1 MTQQKQI
8 RKWENIN
15 CPVHRKLSPNTENY
29 LYAMYLLDEKNEK
42 ITASTLL
49 EYIKQL
55 PSSENLGTSLPTVTG
70 MLKRM
75 ARDHLITK
83 DKNNEI
89 FLTEYGKISAKEQ
102 TKRFRLASKFL
113 HEILK
118 IELKDVFQEAHRL
131 EHAMSQEVENSI
143 EKLLNYPNKDPFGQ
157 TIPGVNF
164 NVNEQNFPLTK
175 SIKNGFYIISKIP
188 PENSE
193 FVEFLNKN
201 KVLPGNKISITE
213 LSVTRGIITI
223 KINKTTVDLGLNIA
237 NTIWVK
243 NI

>member
-29 LYAMYLLDEKNEK
+29 LYAMYLLDEKDEK

-83 DKNNEI
+83 DKYNEI

-118 IELKDVFQEAHRL
+118 IKLEDVFQEAHRL

-143 EKLLNYPNKDPFGQ
+143 DKLLDYPKKDPFGQ
-157 TIPGVNF
+157 IIPGLNF
-164 NVNEQNFPLTK
+164 VGNERNFPLTK
-175 SIKNGFYIISKIP
+175 TIENESYIISKIP
-188 PENSE
+188 PENPE

-201 KVLPGNKISITE
+201 KVLPGNKILITE

-237 NTIWVK
+237 KTIWVK

>member
-1 MTQQKQI
+1 MTQEKQL

-15 CPVHRKLSPNTENY
+15 CPVHRKLSINTENY
-29 LYAMYLLDEKNEK
+29 LYAMYLLYEKNEK
-42 ITASTLL
+42 ITATTLL

-75 ARDHLITK
+75 VRDHLITK

-118 IELKDVFQEAHRL
+118 IKLEDVFQEAHRL
-131 EHAMSQEVENSI
+131 EHAMSQDVENSI
-143 EKLLNYPNKDPFGQ
+143 DKLLDYPDKDPFGQ
-157 TIPGVNF
+157 TIPGIDF
-164 NVNEQNFPLTK
+164 IKNEDNFPLTK
-175 SIKNGFYIISKIP
+175 TLVNKSYVVSKIP
-188 PENSE
+188 PENVE

-201 KVLPGNKISITE
+201 KVLPGSKISITE
-213 LSVTRGIITI
+213 LSDTRGIISI
-223 KINKTTVDLGLNIA
+223 KIKNNKVDLGLNIA
-237 NTIWVK
+237 KSIWVK

>member
-15 CPVHRKLSPNTENY
+15 CPVHRKLSHNTENY

-75 ARDHLITK
+75 TRDHLITK

-118 IELKDVFQEAHRL
+118 IKLEDVFQEAHRL
-131 EHAMSQEVENSI
+131 EHAMSQDVENSI
-143 EKLLNYPNKDPFGQ
+143 DKLLDYPNKDPFGQ
-157 TIPGVNF
+157 TIPGIKF
-164 NVNEQNFPLTK
+164 IGNENNFPLINTIVNA
-175 SIKNGFYIISKIP
+175 SYIIAKIP
-188 PENSE
+188 PENPE

-201 KVLPGNKISITE
+201 KVLPGNKILITE

-237 NTIWVK
+237 KTIWVK

>member
-29 LYAMYLLDEKNEK
+29 LYAIYLLNEKNEK
-42 ITASTLL
+42 ITASTIL

-118 IELKDVFQEAHRL
+118 IELKNVFQEAHRL

-143 EKLLNYPNKDPFGQ
+143 DKLLNYPNKDPFGQ
-157 TIPGVNF
+157 TIPGINF
-164 NVNEQNFPLTK
+164 NGNEQNFPLTK
-175 SIKNGFYIISKIP
+175 SIKNELYIISKIP
-188 PENSE
+188 PENPE
-193 FVEFLNKN
+193 FVKFLNKN

-223 KINKTTVDLGLNIA
+223 KINKATVDLGLNIA
-237 NTIWVK
+237 KTIWVK

>member
-15 CPVHRKLSPNTENY
+15 CPIHRKLSPNTENY
-29 LYAMYLLDEKNEK
+29 LYAMYLLSEKNEK
-42 ITASTLL
+42 TTASTLL

-75 ARDHLITK
+75 VRDHLITK

-118 IELKDVFQEAHRL
+118 IDLEDVFQEAHRL

-143 EKLLNYPNKDPFGQ
+143 DKLLNYPNKDPFGQ
-157 TIPGVNF
+157 TIPGKNF
-164 NVNEQNFPLTK
+164 TENEHNFPLTK
-175 SIKNGFYIISKIP
+175 TITNKSYIISKIP
-188 PENSE
+188 PENPE

-213 LSVTRGIITI
+213 LSDTRGIIAI
-223 KINKTTVDLGLNIA
+223 KTNKTSVDLGLNIA
-237 NTIWVK
+237 KSIWVK

>member
-223 KINKTTVDLGLNIA
+223 KINRTTVDLGLNIA
-237 NTIWVK
+237 KTIWVK